1 MQDKFEAKVESL
13 EIQVSSLQ
21 ELNERLRENQEG
33 QFNQD
38 KELLG
43 MLRSAEA
50 EKRNLESEARSAK
63 EKLLERDSEL
73 QKLLDS
79 ITRHQLEAWTVQCSG
94 ESLEQQVT
102 SSVQSIYRG
111 LKEKIHDITV
121 LERKNQELVH
131 AMAA

>member
-33 QFNQD
+33 QLNQD

-50 EKRNLESEARSAK
+50 EKRNLEARSAK

-121 LERKNQELVH
+121 LERKNQELAQ